1 MGVLDSASPSDPGP
15 EASPPIQ
22 LTLPERSGRVGGM
35 SETPPVF
42 PRSAYD
48 AVGGLVYFARMLDK
62 IRLHADGRL
71 SAAYHPFLGEGFD
84 GRMCRF
90 LGVEYSQVRDRTLA
104 GGSDEEILEW
114 CRQIGHPR
122 TEEELLWWS
131 KCAAKTGWRDEDT
144 GATQR
149 LSDNKAA
156 NGLADRHDLVTF
168 FDFYEVDEK
177 RRP

>member
-1 MGVLDSASPSDPGP
+1 MPDPSP
-15 EASPPIQ
+15 A
-22 LTLPERSGRVGGM
+22 
-35 SETPPVF
+35 F

-48 AVGGLVYFARMLDK
+48 VVDGLVYFARMLDK

-71 SAAYHPFLGEGFD
+71 PAAYLPFLGEGFD

-90 LGVEYSQVRDRTLA
+90 LGVEYTQVRGRTLA
-104 GGSDEEILEW
+104 GGPNEEILAW
-114 CRQIGHPR
+114 CLRSGHPR
-122 TEEELLWWS
+122 TEEERLWWS
-131 KCAAKTGWRDEDT
+131 KCAAKTGWRDQDT

-149 LSDNKAA
+149 LADNKAA
-156 NGLADRHDLVTF
+156 NGLADRGDIVTF